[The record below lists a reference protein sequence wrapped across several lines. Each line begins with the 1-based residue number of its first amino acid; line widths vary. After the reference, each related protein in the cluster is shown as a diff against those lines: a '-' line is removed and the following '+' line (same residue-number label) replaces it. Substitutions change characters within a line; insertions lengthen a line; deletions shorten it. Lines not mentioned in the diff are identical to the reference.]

1 MGENQDLICSNH
13 RLVSDVFRHDIV
25 FAFQIIWRECL
36 YHADP
41 RTLLLGN
48 LLSCSLVW
56 VIPSL
61 GKWFMLRS
69 TVILKKIETSLVIYL
84 YIHRAYSNLVACTS
98 TVSLVGVAV
107 FHVVG
112 TRACQPSKTRV
123 SDYHQNI
130 GISHQCSQYSVV
142 IKAVDIKTVPEDV
155 SNFPSQVD
163 LSAKRC

>member
-112 TRACQPSKTRV
+112 TRACQPSKTLQNLPQV
-123 SDYHQNI
+123 SL
-130 GISHQCSQYSVV
+130 ISPKH
-142 IKAVDIKTVPEDV
+142 KDIT
-155 SNFPSQVD
+155 SM
-163 LSAKRC
+163 LSILCGYQSCGY